1 MRIKIVLLLTGILI
15 AAAIEDANAT
25 CNSSYVNVNGSTI
38 TVLPTGTDDTA
49 NLKCAFD
56 LGIGVPGA
64 IVQLAR
70 GTYITDRIVVNGFV
84 GTLRGAGMDA
94 TIIRNPEYPV
104 YVTPDDCE
112 FVSPTSPAY
121 APPYLF
127 VFLGG
132 DYTVTELT
140 VSIVGEEP
148 ATDWSIF
155 GIRDWL
161 GHGLHA
167 MGQFTIL
174 GSAGGS
180 GYPEANATFDRVK
193 INGQIT
199 SDPIFGSNVNNAI
212 IYQGFTAPDF
222 LPIKGKFTVKDSVFE
237 AVASA
242 NPLVNVRDSRVS
254 ISGNTYRDVQF
265 GAEVGD
271 LTNTVYEFSHN
282 QFSGYAGL
290 HSIDNCLGAA
300 SNCGFSAAS
309 IVIKN
314 NLFRG
319 AFGIVLE
326 GTFADGTKALV
337 LGNNVAGVS
346 DEAVRLGSGSNHCT
360 VVGAGSGLAIDE
372 GSNNS
377 ITGMTKGS
385 GAPGLKIRS
394 LLQLLKQR

>member
-1 MRIKIVLLLTGILI
+1 MPNKTALLLITIFI
-15 AAAIEDANAT
+15 SAVTANANT
-25 CNSSYVNVNGSTI
+25 SCNSSYVKADGSTI
-38 TVLPTGTDDTA
+38 TVLPTGADDTA

-56 LGIGVPGA
+56 LGMGVPGA
-64 IVQLAR
+64 VVQLAK
-70 GTYITDRIVVNGFV
+70 GSYITDRIVVNGFV
-84 GTLRGAGMDA
+84 GTLRGAGIDE

-199 SDPIFGSNVNNAI
+199 SDPVFGSNVNNAI

-237 AVASA
+237 AVSSA
-242 NPLVNVRDSRVS
+242 NPPVNLRDSRVS
-254 ISGNTYRDVQF
+254 ISGNTYRNVQF

-282 QFSGYAGL
+282 QFSGYAGV

-309 IVIKN
+309 LVVKN
-314 NLFRG
+314 NIFRSTY
-319 AFGIVLE
+319 GIVLE

-346 DEAVRLGSGSNHCT
+346 DEAVYLGSGTNHCT
-360 VVGAGSGLAIDE
+360 VVGTGSGLATND
-372 GSNNS
+372 GNNNS
-377 ITGMTKGS
+377 ITGMSKVA
-385 GAPGLKIRS
+385 GAQGARIKS
-394 LLQLLKQR
+394 FLQLRKRP

>member
-1 MRIKIVLLLTGILI
+1 MQIKKVLLLTIILI
-15 AAAIEDANAT
+15 GAAVANANAA

-38 TVLPTGTDDTA
+38 TVLPTGSDDTA

-56 LGIGVPGA
+56 LGIGIPGA
-64 IVQLAR
+64 VVQLAR
-70 GTYITDRIVVNGFV
+70 GTYITDRIIVDGFV

-94 TIIRNPEYPV
+94 TIVRNPDSAI

-112 FVSPTSPAY
+112 FVPPDSPAY

-140 VSIVGEEP
+140 VSIVGAEP

-155 GIRDWL
+155 GIRESM
-161 GHGLHA
+161 GEGLHA

-174 GSAGGS
+174 GSATAS
-180 GYPEANATFDRVK
+180 GYREANATFYRVK
-193 INGQIT
+193 IKGQIT
-199 SDPIFGSNVNNAI
+199 NDWFGSNVNNAI
-212 IYQGFTAPDF
+212 IYQGFVGPQF
-222 LPIKGKFTVKDSVFE
+222 LPLKGSFTVNDSVFE

-242 NPLVNVRDSRVS
+242 NPAVNLRDSRVS
-254 ISGNTYRDVQF
+254 ISGNTYRDVPF
-265 GAEVGD
+265 GAELAD
-271 LTNTVYEFSHN
+271 FTNTVYEFTHN
-282 QFSGYAGL
+282 KFAGYAGV
-290 HSIDNCLGAA
+290 HSLDNCLGGS
-300 SNCGFSAAS
+300 SNCGFDSTS
-309 IVIKN
+309 LIFKN
-314 NLFRG
+314 NVIRG
-319 AFGIVLE
+319 SLGVILD
-326 GTFADGTKALV
+326 GTYGNGTKALV

-385 GAPGLKIRS
+385 GALGLKIKS
-394 LLQLLKQR
+394 FLQLLKQP

>member
-1 MRIKIVLLLTGILI
+1 MPIKTALLLITMFISTAI
-15 AAAIEDANAT
+15 ANANAT
-25 CNSSYVNVNGSTI
+25 CNSSYVNVNGATI
-38 TVLPTGTDDTA
+38 TVLPTGADDTA

-56 LGIGVPGA
+56 LGVGIPGVV
-64 IVQLAR
+64 VQLAN
-70 GTYITDRIVVNGFV
+70 GTYITDRIVVDGFV
-84 GTLRGAGMDA
+84 GTLRGAGMDE

-112 FVSPTSPAY
+112 LVPPTSLSY

-174 GSAGGS
+174 GSAGGA

-222 LPIKGKFTVKDSVFE
+222 LPIKGKFTIKDSLFE

-242 NPLVNVRDSRVS
+242 NPPVNVRDSRVS
-254 ISGNTYRDVQF
+254 ISGNRYRDVQF

-282 QFSGYAGL
+282 QFSGYEGL

-300 SNCGFSAAS
+300 SNCGFSAGS
-309 IVIKN
+309 LVVKN
-314 NLFRG
+314 NVFRG
-319 AFGIVLE
+319 TYGIVLE
-326 GTFADGTKALV
+326 GAFANGTKALV
-337 LGNNVAGVS
+337 LGNNVSNVS
-346 DEAVRLGSGSNHCT
+346 DFPVYLGPGSNHCT
-360 VVGAGSGLAIDE
+360 VVGTGSGLAIDD

-377 ITGMTKGS
+377 ITGMSKVA
-385 GAPGLKIRS
+385 GAQGPRIKS
-394 LLQLLKQR
+394 FLQLLRRP